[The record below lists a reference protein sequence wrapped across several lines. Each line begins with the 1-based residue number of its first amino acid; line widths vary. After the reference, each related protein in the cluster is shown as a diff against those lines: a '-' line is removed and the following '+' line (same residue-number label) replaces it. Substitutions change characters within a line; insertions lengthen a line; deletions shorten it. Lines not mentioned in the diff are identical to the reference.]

1 MAVFLLRQIP
11 MKKIYPLLFSFLFI
25 LSGFQLIDAQI
36 GVLQRETKKQN
47 IIYFNPEIFP
57 EVEEIKDPT
66 YTAFYAAISEKN
78 SPFRNYKV
86 LRVDANIPY
95 DSVDVDA
102 IKEYCKNNNAQL
114 AVVPKVKYFKVGFG
128 KYVFSNQVIISM
140 KLYDS
145 MGNFL
150 TETDYDTYK
159 KNARI
164 LGSAENSIK
173 IGTSGAVNRMGK
185 NLRKSKS
192 FFLGSTEN

>member
-1 MAVFLLRQIP
+1 MVRIHKVVTDLTNGKIENLMHAIQIINIVFDYRYVTN
-11 MKKIYPLLFSFLFI
+11 K
-25 LSGFQLIDAQI
+25 
-36 GVLQRETKKQN
+36 REMINRK
-47 IIYFNPEIFP
+47 
-57 EVEEIKDPT
+57 
-66 YTAFYAAISEKN
+66 
-78 SPFRNYKV
+78 
-86 LRVDANIPY
+86 
-95 DSVDVDA
+95 

-150 TETDYDTYK
+150 TETNYDTYK

-173 IGTSGAVNRMGK
+173 IGTSGAVSKMGK

-192 FFLGSTEN
+192 FFLGSTED

>member
-1 MAVFLLRQIP
+1 
-11 MKKIYPLLFSFLFI
+11 MKKIYQLLFSLLFI
-25 LSGFQLIDAQI
+25 LSGFQMVSAQL
-36 GVLQRETKKQN
+36 GVSQKEDKKQN

-57 EVEEIKDPT
+57 EIEEIKEPT
-66 YTAFYAAISEKN
+66 YMAFYAATSEKS
-78 SPFRNYKV
+78 SPFRSYKS

-95 DSVDVDA
+95 DSVDIDA

-150 TETDYDTYK
+150 TETNYDTYK

-173 IGTSGAVNRMGK
+173 IGTSGAVSKMGK

-192 FFLGSTEN
+192 FFLGSTED

>member
-11 MKKIYPLLFSFLFI
+11 MKKIYPFLFSFIFI
-25 LSGFQLIDAQI
+25 LSGFQLVSAQLGI
-36 GVLQRETKKQN
+36 LQKESKKQN
-47 IIYFNPEIFP
+47 IIYFNPEVFP
-57 EVEEIKDPT
+57 NIEEIKEPT
-66 YTAFYAAISEKN
+66 YTAFYSGVSEKN

-86 LRVDANIPY
+86 LRVDANIPF
-95 DSVDVDA
+95 DSIDVDA

-114 AVVPKVKYFKVGFG
+114 AVIPKVKYFKVGFG
-128 KYVFSNQVIISM
+128 KYVFSNQVIVSM

-145 MGNFL
+145 MGNFI
-150 TETDYDTYK
+150 TETDYDTYR

-185 NLRKSKS
+185 NLKKSKS
-192 FFLGSTEN
+192 FFLGNTEN

>member
-95 DSVDVDA
+95 DSVDVNA

>member
-1 MAVFLLRQIP
+1 MAVFLLRHVP
-11 MKKIYPLLFSFLFI
+11 MKKIYLLLFSFFLI
-25 LSGFQLIDAQI
+25 LSGFQMVSAQF
-36 GVLQRETKKQN
+36 GVSQKVEKKQN

-57 EVEEIKDPT
+57 EIEEIKEPT
-66 YTAFYAAISEKN
+66 YMAFYAATSEKS
-78 SPFRNYKV
+78 SPFRSYKS

-95 DSVDVDA
+95 DSVDIDA

-150 TETDYDTYK
+150 TETNYDTYK

-173 IGTSGAVNRMGK
+173 IGTSGAVSKMGK

-192 FFLGSTEN
+192 FFLGSTED

>member
-1 MAVFLLRQIP
+1 MAVFLLRQIT
-11 MKKIYPLLFSFLFI
+11 MKKIYPFLFSFLFI

-95 DSVDVDA
+95 DSVDVNA

-140 KLYDS
+140 KLYDF

-185 NLRKSKS
+185 NLGKSKS